1 MRVTTPTD
9 EGMNEINESSETF
22 EDLVADFR
30 PQLVVYGRS
39 IDPRGAEDAVQDA
52 FEALRKR
59 EQRPPPIENRRG
71 YLVRIVQRA
80 QRRPTRL
87 ARFIPPPAEV
97 LDHYRDPGV
106 ARALARLPERQ
117 RDCLALRYGQDQ
129 KLTDIAELLGI
140 TEGSVKQHIAR
151 GLATLRT
158 RLETTNA

>member
-1 MRVTTPTD
+1 MRVATAADEDMDTTD
-9 EGMNEINESSETF
+9 QRETF
-22 EDLVADFR
+22 EDLVLDFR
-30 PQLVVYGRS
+30 PHLVTYGRS

-59 EQRPPPIENRRG
+59 EQRPPPVDNQRG

-87 ARFIPPPAEV
+87 ARFIPPAAEV
-97 LDHYRDPGV
+97 LDHYRDPDV
-106 ARALARLPERQ
+106 AKALARLPERQ

-129 KLTDIAELLGI
+129 KLTDIADLLGI

-158 RLETTNA
+158 RLETNDA

>member
-1 MRVTTPTD
+1 
-9 EGMNEINESSETF
+9 MNGDSMTGDAVQAESF
-22 EDLVADFR
+22 EQLVSDFR
-30 PQLVVYGRS
+30 PQLVTYGRS
-39 IDPRGAEDAVQDA
+39 IDPRGAEDAAQDA

-59 EQRPPPIENRRG
+59 QLRPPPVENARG

-97 LDHYRDPGV
+97 LDHYRDPDV
-106 ARALARLPERQ
+106 AKALARLPERQ

-129 KLTDIAELLGI
+129 KLSDIADLLGI

-158 RLETTNA
+158 RLETPDA

>member
-1 MRVTTPTD
+1 MGETAEANPTP
-9 EGMNEINESSETF
+9 GAETF

-30 PQLVVYGRS
+30 PQLVTYGRS
-39 IDPRGAEDAVQDA
+39 IDPRGAEDAAQDA

-59 EQRPPPIENRRG
+59 QMRPPPVENPRG

-80 QRRPTRL
+80 QRRPTLL
-87 ARFIPPPAEV
+87 ARFLPPPAAV
-97 LDHYRDPGV
+97 TDHYRDPDL
-106 ARALARLPERQ
+106 AKALAKLPGRQ

-129 KLTDIAELLGI
+129 KLTDIADLLGI

-158 RLETTNA
+158 RLETHDA